1 MCDQSILIVGS
12 IALDT
17 IETPKGAR
25 ENLLGGST
33 TYATIAAGRTAP
45 VHVVGVVGNDF
56 PPEGH
61 AIYRRFAADLTDLKV
76 VEGKTF
82 RWGGRYKDN
91 MDERDTLFTELGVFA
106 EFDPQ
111 LSERNRK
118 VPWVFLAN
126 IHPGLQLSVM
136 GQNDRQ
142 QKVVIDTMNLWI
154 ETTRKELL
162 AVLKKADVL
171 LINEEEAQLL
181 TGTASERDA
190 AKSLQDLGP
199 RTIVIKR
206 GSRGAVL
213 FDNEDTISV
222 GVYPIEEVID
232 PTGAGDTFGGG
243 FIAELARD
251 GSFSDALVAGSA
263 LASVCVEGFG
273 VERLLQVTTAEIEE
287 RKAYLRSTV
296 NA

>member
-17 IETPKGAR
+17 IETPKGSR

-82 RWGGRYKDN
+82 RWGGRYKGN
-91 MDERDTLFTELGVFA
+91 MDERDTLFTDLGVFA
-106 EFDPQ
+106 DFDPQ
-111 LSERNRK
+111 LSEQNRI

-126 IHPGLQLSVM
+126 IHPGLQLSVI

-154 ETTRKELL
+154 ETTRKELS

-181 TGTASERDA
+181 TGTVSEIDA
-190 AKSLQDLGP
+190 ANNLRELGP
-199 RTIVIKR
+199 ETVVIKR
-206 GSRGAVL
+206 GSRGAIL
-213 FDNEDTISV
+213 FGNKGSLSV
-222 GVYPIEEVID
+222 GVYPVKEVVD

-243 FIAELARD
+243 FIAELARN
-251 GSFSDALVAGSA
+251 GSFSEALVAGSA

-273 VERLLQVTTAEIEE
+273 VERLLRVTDEEIEE
-287 RKAYLRSTV
+287 RKAFLRSTV